1 MFGKGECP
9 KKAIAQGFVSAYN
22 GDMDEKKFI
31 REQIKEK
38 PINKKKII
46 EKVCTCALCAVVFA
60 LVAGGVFAFV
70 EPRMEQLLA
79 NKSNPSQ
86 TETDTES
93 KETETQT
100 ESETEQVVSTEPVTF
115 TLEDYQTLQ
124 KELYQIGMV
133 ANKSIVTVTGV
144 ESDTD
149 WFQNAYERTNQGS
162 GIILKAVSYTHLRA
176 HET

>member
-1 MFGKGECP
+1 
-9 KKAIAQGFVSAYN
+9 
-22 GDMDEKKFI
+22 MDEKKFI

-60 LVAGGVFAFV
+60 LVAGVVFAFV

-79 NKSNPSQ
+79 NKSNPAQ

-133 ANKSIVTVTGV
+133 ANKSI
-144 ESDTD
+144 
-149 WFQNAYERTNQGS
+149 
-162 GIILKAVSYTHLRA
+162 
-176 HET
+176 